1 MSFFTQQDLNSEA
14 RGRERRALTKATCSR
29 CRGRGHFPC
38 GHCYS
43 CSRDWSCEPPCRK
56 CDGWGVHWSLEAS
69 AKQDIVITVH
79 VLSASSG
86 GQQIACTSLGG
97 DVIFETQDSA
107 DSGRG
112 PWAPGAQGPWGR
124 VAGGLGA
131 PRTLGDLRSVLACFI
146 NESGNAQRV
155 ALDGVAYT
163 FGEFEEWYGAQH
175 AHRMWAQAF
184 TATNLVLVAPHGK
197 VLAEEDDKS
206 PLEVLFAKT
215 QGLGCGESSETNN
228 GSAALGRA
236 ALANGEQVTVT
247 TDL

>member
-1 MSFFTQQDLNSEA
+1 MKN
-14 RGRERRALTKATCSR
+14 
-29 CRGRGHFPC
+29 
-38 GHCYS
+38 
-43 CSRDWSCEPPCRK
+43 
-56 CDGWGVHWSLEAS
+56 
-69 AKQDIVITVH
+69 DIV
-79 VLSASSG
+79 
-86 GQQIACTSLGG
+86 
-97 DVIFETQDSA
+97 
-107 DSGRG
+107 
-112 PWAPGAQGPWGR
+112 
-124 VAGGLGA
+124 A

-175 AHRMWAQAF
+175 
-184 TATNLVLVAPHGK
+184 ATNLVLVAPHGK

>member
-1 MSFFTQQDLNSEA
+1 MSFFNQQDLNSEA

-124 VAGGLGA
+124 GA
-131 PRTLGDLRSVLACFI
+131 WGPENPWRPQICTRVLH
-146 NESGNAQRV
+146 QRV
-155 ALDGVAYT
+155 RQCAA
-163 FGEFEEWYGAQH
+163 
-175 AHRMWAQAF
+175 
-184 TATNLVLVAPHGK
+184 
-197 VLAEEDDKS
+197 
-206 PLEVLFAKT
+206 
-215 QGLGCGESSETNN
+215 SS
-228 GSAALGRA
+228 S
-236 ALANGEQVTVT
+236 
-247 TDL
+247 